1 VIDSKKEKES
11 KTMFGLTRKKTI
23 IKVFAKE
30 LARLQKRADKYYYID
45 NDQDMSS
52 YMLDRVIPLKDL
64 TNKLGITNKVY
75 DEAYKI
81 YDFRNSGEKDYSPDL
96 EELRIM

>member
-1 VIDSKKEKES
+1 
-11 KTMFGLTRKKTI
+11 MFGLIRKKTI

-75 DEAYKI
+75 DETYKI